1 MLRGV
6 FAAMFLAQVGVA
18 AALASG
24 LALLAPV
31 QTSASPLTAQILV
44 VLALVDLPVAATLPY
59 LGARGGGKSAALAA
73 TLLAGVLLATPAW
86 FLAFAALVKSGAV
99 YLLLLLAVV
108 LNAYALGFF
117 LCGRFAGFAVV
128 ATPGSAKG
136 RVTKQAQR

>member
-18 AALASG
+18 AVLAGG
-24 LALLAPV
+24 LALLAPA
-31 QTSASPLTAQILV
+31 QASASPLTAQILV
-44 VLALVDLPVAATLPY
+44 VLALVDLPVAATLPF
-59 LGARGGGKSAALAA
+59 LSARGGGKSAALAA

-86 FLAFAALVKSGAV
+86 FLAFAALVESGVV

-108 LNAYALGFF
+108 LNAYALGLF

-128 ATPGSAKG
+128 ATSGSAKDG
-136 RVTKQAQR
+136 VTKQAQQ